1 MTALLQSIDAKGVA
15 ILTLNRPEKRNAL
28 DSELIGLLKDAVEA
42 LGARADVRIITIEGA
57 GDYFCAG
64 GDIGSM
70 LRVALGSSY
79 DNEQDAL
86 ALARMLH
93 VVDAVSKPT
102 IALAKGVVVG
112 GGVGLLACCDIV
124 IAAEDASFSLSEV
137 RLGLL
142 PAIVSP
148 FLIRAIGLRQLRR
161 YALTAERFSAAE
173 AQRLGLVHRVTP
185 KLELGLAQAAI
196 VADLLRGAPGAQAD
210 VKSFFSECDGHGVEA
225 ELLREAA
232 HRLAARRTS
241 AEAQE
246 GLSAFLEKR
255 PPGWIAAD

>member
-15 ILTLNRPEKRNAL
+15 TLTLNRPEKRNAL
-28 DSELIGLLKDAVEA
+28 DSELIGLLKDAVES
-42 LGARADVRIITIEGA
+42 LDARADVRIITLEGA
-57 GDYFCAG
+57 GDHFCAG

-70 LRVALGSSY
+70 IRAAQGPAY
-79 DNEQDAL
+79 GNEQDAL

-93 VVDAVSKPT
+93 IVDAVSKPT
-102 IALAKGVVVG
+102 IALAKGSVVG

-124 IAAEDASFSLSEV
+124 IADEEATFSLSEV

-142 PAIVSP
+142 PAIVTP

-173 AQRLGLVHRVTP
+173 AQRLGLVHRAAPRFEV
-185 KLELGLAQAAI
+185 GLAHAAI
-196 VADLLRGAPGAQAD
+196 VAELLRGAPDAQAD
-210 VKSFFSECDGHGVEA
+210 VKGFLAACDGHGVEA

-232 HRLAARRTS
+232 HRLAARRSS
-241 AEAQE
+241 AEARE

-255 PPGWIAAD
+255 PPSWIAVE

>member
-1 MTALLQSIDAKGVA
+1 MTTLLQSIDANGVA
-15 ILTLNRPEKRNAL
+15 TLTLNRPDRRNAL
-28 DSELIGLLKDAVEA
+28 DYELIGLLKDA
-42 LGARADVRIITIEGA
+42 LDDLDARADVRIITLEGA

-70 LRVALGSSY
+70 IRVAQRSSSA
-79 DNEQDAL
+79 NEQDAL

-93 VVDAVSKPT
+93 ALDTASKPT

-124 IAAEDASFSLSEV
+124 VAADDASFSPNEV

-142 PAIVSP
+142 PAIVAP

-173 AQRLGLVHRVTP
+173 AQKLGLVHRVAP
-185 KLELGLAQAAI
+185 RLEVNLAHAAI

-210 VKSFFSECDGHGVEA
+210 VKNFFAECDGHGVDA

-232 HRLAARRTS
+232 HRLAARRSS

-255 PPGWIAAD
+255 APRWIAAD

>member
-15 ILTLNRPEKRNAL
+15 TLTLNRPKKRNAL
-28 DSELIGLLKDAVEA
+28 DSELIGLLKDAVEQM
-42 LGARADVRIITIEGA
+42 GARADVRIITIDGA

-70 LRVALGSSY
+70 IRVAQGSSY
-79 DNEQDAL
+79 ANEQDAL
-86 ALARMLH
+86 ALARMLQ
-93 VVDAVSKPT
+93 VVDTVPKPT

-124 IAAEDASFSLSEV
+124 IAADDASFSLSEV

-142 PAIVSP
+142 PAIVAP

-161 YALTAERFSAAE
+161 YAMTAERFSAGE

-185 KLELGLAQAAI
+185 RLEVGLAHATIIAE
-196 VADLLRGAPGAQAD
+196 LLRGAPDAQAD
-210 VKSFFSECDGHGVEA
+210 AKSFFAECDGHGVEA

-232 HRLAARRTS
+232 HRLAARRSS

-255 PPGWIAAD
+255 PPNWIAAD

>member
-1 MTALLQSIDAKGVA
+1 MTTLLQSIDANGVA
-15 ILTLNRPEKRNAL
+15 TLTLNRPDKRNAL
-28 DSELIGLLKDAVEA
+28 DYELIGLLKDALEE
-42 LGARADVRIITIEGA
+42 LDARADVRIITLEGA

-70 LRVALGSSY
+70 IRVVQRSSSA
-79 DNEQDAL
+79 NEQDAL
-86 ALARMLH
+86 ALARMLRAL
-93 VVDAVSKPT
+93 DTVSKPT

-124 IAAEDASFSLSEV
+124 VAADDASFSLNEV

-142 PAIVSP
+142 PAIVAP

-173 AQRLGLVHRVTP
+173 AQKLGLVHRVAP
-185 KLELGLAQAAI
+185 RLEVNLAHAAI

-210 VKSFFSECDGHGVEA
+210 VKTFFAECDGHGVDA

-232 HRLAARRTS
+232 HRLAARRSS

-255 PPGWIAAD
+255 APHWIAAD

>member
-1 MTALLQSIDAKGVA
+1 MTTLLQSVDANGVA
-15 ILTLNRPEKRNAL
+15 TLTLNRPDKRNAL
-28 DSELIGLLKDAVEA
+28 DDELIGLLKDALEE
-42 LGARADVRIITIEGA
+42 LDARADVRIITLEGA

-70 LRVALGSSY
+70 IRVVQRSSSA
-79 DNEQDAL
+79 NEQDAL
-86 ALARMLH
+86 ALARMLR
-93 VVDAVSKPT
+93 VLDTVSKPT

-124 IAAEDASFSLSEV
+124 VAADDASFSLNEV

-142 PAIVSP
+142 PAIVAP
-148 FLIRAIGLRQLRR
+148 FLIRAIGVRQLRR
-161 YALTAERFSAAE
+161 YALTAERFSAAQ
-173 AQRLGLVHRVTP
+173 AQTLGLVHRVAP
-185 KLELGLAQAAI
+185 RLELNLAHAAI
-196 VADLLRGAPGAQAD
+196 VADLLHGAPGAQAD
-210 VKSFFSECDGHGVEA
+210 VKSFFAECHGHGVDA

-232 HRLAARRTS
+232 HRLAARRSS

-255 PPGWIAAD
+255 APHWIAAD

>member
-1 MTALLQSIDAKGVA
+1 MTTLLQSVDANGVA
-15 ILTLNRPEKRNAL
+15 TLTLNRPDKRNAL
-28 DSELIGLLKDAVEA
+28 DYELIGLLKDA
-42 LGARADVRIITIEGA
+42 LDDLDARADVRIITLEGA

-70 LRVALGSSY
+70 IRVTQRSSSA
-79 DNEQDAL
+79 NEQDAL

-93 VVDAVSKPT
+93 ALDTASKPT

-124 IAAEDASFSLSEV
+124 VAADDASFSLNEV

-142 PAIVSP
+142 PAIIAP

-173 AQRLGLVHRVTP
+173 AQKLGLVHRVAP
-185 KLELGLAQAAI
+185 RLEVNLAHAAI

-210 VKSFFSECDGHGVEA
+210 VKNFFAECDGHGVDA

-232 HRLAARRTS
+232 HRLAARRSS

-255 PPGWIAAD
+255 APRWIAAD

>member
-1 MTALLQSIDAKGVA
+1 MTTLLQSVDANGVA
-15 ILTLNRPEKRNAL
+15 TLTLNRPDKRNAL
-28 DSELIGLLKDAVEA
+28 DYELIGLLKDA
-42 LGARADVRIITIEGA
+42 LDDLDARADVRIITLEGA

-70 LRVALGSSY
+70 IRVAQRSSSA
-79 DNEQDAL
+79 NEQDAL

-93 VVDAVSKPT
+93 ALDTASKPT

-124 IAAEDASFSLSEV
+124 VAADDASFSLNEV

-142 PAIVSP
+142 PAIVAP

-173 AQRLGLVHRVTP
+173 AQKLGLVHRVAP
-185 KLELGLAQAAI
+185 RLEVNLAHAAI

-210 VKSFFSECDGHGVEA
+210 VKNFFAECDGHGVDA

-232 HRLAARRTS
+232 HRLAARRSS

-255 PPGWIAAD
+255 APRWIAAD

>member
-1 MTALLQSIDAKGVA
+1 MTALLESIDRKGVA
-15 ILTLNRPEKRNAL
+15 TLTLNRPEKRNAL
-28 DSELIGLLKDAVEA
+28 DSELIGRLKDAVET
-42 LGARADVRIITIEGA
+42 LDARADVRLITIEGA

-70 LRVALGSSY
+70 IRFGQGPSSA
-79 DNEQDAL
+79 NEQDAL
-86 ALARMLH
+86 ALARMLQ
-93 VVDAVSKPT
+93 VIDASSKPT

-124 IAAEDASFSLSEV
+124 IAADDATFSLSEV

-142 PAIVSP
+142 PAIVAP
-148 FLIRAIGLRQLRR
+148 FLIRAMGMRQLRR

-173 AQRLGLVHRVTP
+173 AQTLGLVHRVTP
-185 KLELGLAQAAI
+185 RWELGLAHAAI
-196 VADLLRGAPGAQAD
+196 VADLLRGAPDAQTDA
-210 VKSFFSECDGHGVEA
+210 KSFFAECEGRGVET

-232 HRLAARRTS
+232 HRLAARRSS

-246 GLSAFLEKR
+246 GLASFLEKR
-255 PPGWIAAD
+255 SPSWIAAD

>member
-1 MTALLQSIDAKGVA
+1 MTSLLQSIDAKGVA
-15 ILTLNRPEKRNAL
+15 TLTLNRPEKRNAL
-28 DSELIGLLKDAVEA
+28 DSDLIGLLKDAVES
-42 LGARADVRIITIEGA
+42 LDARADVRIITIEGA

-70 LRVALGSSY
+70 IRVAQRSSNA
-79 DNEQDAL
+79 NEQDAL
-86 ALARMLH
+86 ALARMLQ

-124 IAAEDASFSLSEV
+124 IAADDASFSLSEV

-142 PAIVSP
+142 PAIVAP
-148 FLIRAIGLRQLRR
+148 FLVRAIGLRQLRR

-173 AQRLGLVHRVTP
+173 AQMLGLVHRVTP
-185 KLELGLAQAAI
+185 RLELGLAHAAT
-196 VADLLRGAPGAQAD
+196 VADLLYGAPDAQAD
-210 VKSFFSECDGHGVEA
+210 AKSFFAECDGRGVEA

-232 HRLAARRTS
+232 HRLAARRS
-241 AEAQE
+241 SGEAQE

-255 PPGWIAAD
+255 PPNWIAAD

>member
-15 ILTLNRPEKRNAL
+15 TLTLNRPETRNAL
-28 DSELIGLLKDAVEA
+28 DPELIGLLKDAVET
-42 LGARADVRIITIEGA
+42 LDARADIRIITLEGA

-70 LRVALGSSY
+70 ISVAQASSNA
-79 DNEQDAL
+79 NEQDAL

-93 VVDAVSKPT
+93 ALDTASKPT

-124 IAAEDASFSLSEV
+124 IAADDASFSLSEV

-161 YALTAERFSAAE
+161 YALTAERFSAGE
-173 AQRLGLVHRVTP
+173 AHSLGLVHRVTP
-185 KLELGLAQAAI
+185 RLELGLAHEAL
-196 VADLLRGAPGAQAD
+196 VADLLRGAPDAQAD
-210 VKSFFSECDGHGVEA
+210 VKSFLAACEGHGVEA

-232 HRLAARRTS
+232 HRLAARRSS
-241 AEAQE
+241 AEAKE

-255 PPGWIAAD
+255 QPNWIAVD

>member
-15 ILTLNRPEKRNAL
+15 TLTLNRPEKRNAL
-28 DSELIGLLKDAVEA
+28 DSELIGLIKDAVEA
-42 LGARADVRIITIEGA
+42 FDARADIRIITLEGA

-70 LRVALGSSY
+70 IRVARNSPNA
-79 DNEQDAL
+79 NEQDAL

-93 VVDAVSKPT
+93 ALDTVSKPT

-112 GGVGLLACCDIV
+112 GGVGLLACCDVV
-124 IAAEDASFSLSEV
+124 IAADDASFSLNEV

-148 FLIRAIGLRQLRR
+148 FLIRAMGLRQLRR
-161 YALTAERFSAAE
+161 YALTGERFSAAE

-185 KLELGLAQAAI
+185 RLELGLAHGAA
-196 VADLLRGAPGAQAD
+196 VADLLRGAPDAQAD
-210 VKSFFSECDGHGVEA
+210 VKSFLAECDGHGVEA

-232 HRLAARRTS
+232 HRLAARRSS

-255 PPGWIAAD
+255 QPNWNAAD

>member
-1 MTALLQSIDAKGVA
+1 MTALLQSVDANGVA
-15 ILTLNRPEKRNAL
+15 TLTLNRPDKRNAL
-28 DSELIGLLKDAVEA
+28 DSELIDLLKDALEE
-42 LGARADVRIITIEGA
+42 LGARADVRIITLEGA

-70 LRVALGSSY
+70 LRIAQSASSA
-79 DNEQDAL
+79 NEQDAL

-93 VVDAVSKPT
+93 TLDMSPKPT

-112 GGVGLLACCDIV
+112 GGVGVLACCDIV
-124 IAAEDASFSLSEV
+124 IAADDASFALNEV

-142 PAIVSP
+142 PAIVGP

-173 AQRLGLVHRVTP
+173 AQMMGLVHRVAP
-185 KLELGLAQAAI
+185 RLEVGLAHTAI

-210 VKSFFSECDGHGVEA
+210 VKGFFAECHDQGA
-225 ELLREAA
+225 DTELLREAA
-232 HRLAARRTS
+232 NRLAARRSS

-255 PPGWIAAD
+255 TPKWIAAD

>member
-1 MTALLQSIDAKGVA
+1 MTALLHSIDTKGVA

-28 DSELIGLLKDAVEA
+28 DSELIGLLKDAVEE
-42 LGARADVRIITIEGA
+42 LDARADVRLITLEGA

-64 GDIGSM
+64 GDIGSIS
-70 LRVALGSSY
+70 RVAQGSSY
-79 DNEQDAL
+79 ANEQDAL

-93 VVDAVSKPT
+93 VIDAVSKPT

-124 IAAEDASFSLSEV
+124 IAADDASFSLSEV

-142 PAIVSP
+142 PAIVAP

-185 KLELGLAQAAI
+185 RLGVGLAHAAI

-210 VKSFFSECDGHGVEA
+210 VKGFFSECYGRGVDA

-232 HRLAARRTS
+232 LRLAARRSS

-255 PPGWIAAD
+255 PPNWIVAD

>member
-1 MTALLQSIDAKGVA
+1 MMVLLQSIDAKGVA
-15 ILTLNRPEKRNAL
+15 TLTLNRPDKRNAL
-28 DSELIGLLKDAVEA
+28 DAELIGLLKEA
-42 LGARADVRIITIEGA
+42 LEALDARADVRLITIEGA

-70 LRVALGSSY
+70 LEAAQHSRGA
-79 DNEQDAL
+79 NEQDAL

-93 VVDAVSKPT
+93 ALDTVSKPT

-124 IAAEDASFSLSEV
+124 IAAEDSSFALSEV

-142 PAIVSP
+142 PAIVAP
-148 FLIRAIGLRQLRR
+148 FLLRAIGPRRLRR

-173 AQRLGLVHRVTP
+173 AQRVGLVHRVAP
-185 KLELGLAQAAI
+185 KLEIGLAHAAI
-196 VADLLRGAPGAQAD
+196 VAELLRGAPGAQAD
-210 VKSFFSECDGHGVEA
+210 AKAFFAECYGHGVDA

-232 HRLAARRTS
+232 HRLAARRSS

-246 GLSAFLEKR
+246 GLRAFLEKR
-255 PPGWIAAD
+255 AAAWMAAD

>member
-1 MTALLQSIDAKGVA
+1 MTTLLQSVDANGVA
-15 ILTLNRPEKRNAL
+15 TLTLNRPDKRNAL
-28 DSELIGLLKDAVEA
+28 DYELICLMKEA
-42 LGARADVRIITIEGA
+42 LEGLDARADVRIITLEGA

-64 GDIGSM
+64 GDIGAM
-70 LRVALGSSY
+70 IRVAQRSSSA
-79 DNEQDAL
+79 NEQDAL

-93 VVDAVSKPT
+93 ALDTASKPT

-124 IAAEDASFSLSEV
+124 VAADDASFSLNEV

-142 PAIVSP
+142 PAIVAP

-173 AQRLGLVHRVTP
+173 AQMLGLVHRVSP
-185 KLELGLAQAAI
+185 RSDVNLAHAAI

-210 VKSFFSECDGHGVEA
+210 VKNFFAECHGHGVNA

-232 HRLAARRTS
+232 HRLAARRSS

-255 PPGWIAAD
+255 APHWIAVD

>member
-1 MTALLQSIDAKGVA
+1 MTTLLQSVDANGVA
-15 ILTLNRPEKRNAL
+15 TLTLNRPDRRNAL
-28 DSELIGLLKDAVEA
+28 DYELIGLLKDALED
-42 LGARADVRIITIEGA
+42 LDARADVRIITLEGA

-70 LRVALGSSY
+70 IRVAQRSSSA
-79 DNEQDAL
+79 NEQDAL

-93 VVDAVSKPT
+93 ALDTASKPT

-124 IAAEDASFSLSEV
+124 VAADDASFSLNEV

-142 PAIVSP
+142 PAIVAP

-173 AQRLGLVHRVTP
+173 AQKLGLVHRVAP
-185 KLELGLAQAAI
+185 RLEVNLAHAAI

-210 VKSFFSECDGHGVEA
+210 VKNFFAECDGHGVDA

-232 HRLAARRTS
+232 HRLAARRSS

-255 PPGWIAAD
+255 APRWIAAD

>member
-1 MTALLQSIDAKGVA
+1 MTALLQSVDANGVA
-15 ILTLNRPEKRNAL
+15 TLTLNRPDKRNAL
-28 DSELIGLLKDAVEA
+28 DSELIGLLKDALEE
-42 LGARADVRIITIEGA
+42 LGVRTDVRIITLEGA

-70 LRVALGSSY
+70 LRVAQNASSA
-79 DNEQDAL
+79 NEEDAL

-93 VVDAVSKPT
+93 ALDTAPKPT

-124 IAAEDASFSLSEV
+124 IAADDASFSLNEV

-142 PAIVSP
+142 PAIVAP

-173 AQRLGLVHRVTP
+173 AQMLGLVHRVSP
-185 KLELGLAQAAI
+185 RLEVGLAHAAI

-210 VKSFFSECDGHGVEA
+210 VKSFFAECHDRGVDT

-232 HRLAARRTS
+232 HRLAARRSS

-246 GLSAFLEKR
+246 GLRAFLEKR
-255 PPGWIAAD
+255 APNWVAVD

>member
-1 MTALLQSIDAKGVA
+1 MTTLLQSVDANGVA
-15 ILTLNRPEKRNAL
+15 TLTLNRPDRRNAL
-28 DSELIGLLKDAVEA
+28 DYELIGLLKDA
-42 LGARADVRIITIEGA
+42 LDDLDARADVRIITLEGA

-70 LRVALGSSY
+70 IRVAQRSSSA
-79 DNEQDAL
+79 NEQDAL

-93 VVDAVSKPT
+93 ALDTASKPT

-124 IAAEDASFSLSEV
+124 VAADDASFSLNEV

-142 PAIVSP
+142 PAIVAP

-173 AQRLGLVHRVTP
+173 AQKLGLVHRVAP
-185 KLELGLAQAAI
+185 RLEVNLAHAAI

-210 VKSFFSECDGHGVEA
+210 VKNFFAECDGHGVDA

-232 HRLAARRTS
+232 HRLAARRSS

-255 PPGWIAAD
+255 APRWIAAD

>member
-15 ILTLNRPEKRNAL
+15 TLTLNRPEKRNAL
-28 DSELIGLLKDAVEA
+28 DSELIGLLKDAVES
-42 LGARADVRIITIEGA
+42 LDARGDVRIITLEGA
-57 GDYFCAG
+57 GDCFCAG

-70 LRVALGSSY
+70 IQAAQGSSNA
-79 DNEQDAL
+79 NEQDAL
-86 ALARMLH
+86 ALARMLQ

-102 IALAKGVVVG
+102 VALAKGVVVG

-124 IAAEDASFSLSEV
+124 IAADDASFSLSEV

-142 PAIVSP
+142 PAIVAP
-148 FLIRAIGLRQLRR
+148 FLIRAMGLRHLRR
-161 YALTAERFSAAE
+161 FALTAERFSAAE
-173 AQRLGLVHRVTP
+173 AQRIGLVHRVTP
-185 KLELGLAQAAI
+185 RLEMGLAHAAI
-196 VADLLRGAPGAQAD
+196 VAELLRGAPDAQAD
-210 VKSFFSECDGHGVEA
+210 AKAFFAECHGQGVHA

-232 HRLAARRTS
+232 HRLAARRSS

-255 PPGWIAAD
+255 PPNWIAAD

>member
-42 LGARADVRIITIEGA
+42 LDARADVRIITIEGA

-70 LRVALGSSY
+70 LRVAQGSSY

-93 VVDAVSKPT
+93 IVDAVSKPT

-255 PPGWIAAD
+255 PPGWIADD

>member
-1 MTALLQSIDAKGVA
+1 MTALLQAIDAKGVA
-15 ILTLNRPEKRNAL
+15 TLTLNRPEKRNAL
-28 DSELIGLLKDAVEA
+28 DAELIGRLKDAVEA
-42 LGARADVRIITIEGA
+42 LDARADVRIITIEGA

-70 LRVALGSSY
+70 IRIAQGPVNA
-79 DNEQDAL
+79 NEQDAL

-93 VVDAVSKPT
+93 IVDAVSKPT

-124 IAAEDASFSLSEV
+124 IAADDSFFSLSEV

-142 PAIVSP
+142 PAIVAP
-148 FLIRAIGLRQLRR
+148 FLIRAIGARQLRR

-173 AQRLGLVHRVTP
+173 AQRIGLVHRVTP
-185 KLELGLAQAAI
+185 RLEMALAHAAI
-196 VADLLRGAPGAQAD
+196 VAELLRGAPDAQAD
-210 VKSFFSECDGHGVEA
+210 AKAFFAECHGQGVDA

-232 HRLAARRTS
+232 NRLAARRSS

-255 PPGWIAAD
+255 PPNWIAAD

>member
-1 MTALLQSIDAKGVA
+1 MTALLQTIDARGVA

-28 DSELIGLLKDAVEA
+28 DSELVGLLKDAVES
-42 LGARADVRIITIEGA
+42 LDTRADVRIITIEGA

-70 LRVALGSSY
+70 IRVAQGSSNA
-79 DNEQDAL
+79 NEQDAL

-93 VVDAVSKPT
+93 VVDVVSKPT

-124 IAAEDASFSLSEV
+124 IAADDASFSLSEV

-142 PAIVSP
+142 PAIVAP

-173 AQRLGLVHRVTP
+173 AQMLGLVHRVTP
-185 KLELGLAQAAI
+185 GSEVGSAHAAI
-196 VADLLRGAPGAQAD
+196 VADLLRGAPDAQAD
-210 VKSFFSECDGHGVEA
+210 AKSFFAECDGHGVEA